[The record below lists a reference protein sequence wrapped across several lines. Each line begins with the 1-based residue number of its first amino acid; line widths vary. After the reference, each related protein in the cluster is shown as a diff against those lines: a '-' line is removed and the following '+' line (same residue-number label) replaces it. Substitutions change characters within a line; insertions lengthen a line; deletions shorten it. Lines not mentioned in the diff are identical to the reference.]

1 MSPVEAHQINQA
13 NHRDL
18 ADRIKVFNRVDVS
31 RNEPAHR
38 YKSITSQ
45 QSVELTNM
53 LIPSTPEF
61 SDIETGELFTA
72 VVNPQNPFDSG
83 FQQYRNYL
91 IHRLMFNYGLR
102 VGEVQLEKYKA
113 KFEERLV
120 AYNAVGQL
128 EWNAG
133 SWHFG
138 EKGVAWLKETKD
150 RGFKWDEVSSR
161 VKGLSQ
167 MNISSEF
174 QDFMRAY
181 HMHLV
186 CITGGLPSGSTLDK
200 PLQVMKRWYWEM
212 VNKTSQTH
220 PMYLTSDIIHAAMER
235 HHENSDSPDNVSD
248 YCDIAV
254 KAIDLLRQYDLFLV
268 NIEVKNKFPYRNGS
282 NSTKERKKA
291 QEATPDQTDD
301 ERLISIRAFMC
312 VIELIA
318 LAENSYQRIFYNM
331 LLLTIIC
338 GFRFQ
343 EIMLLKMT
351 SLVKREITD
360 KEKRQ
365 HAIDQDWP
373 SYRLGIEYLGAKK
386 AGWRIHWLAPSTY
399 SVVEMIYKSVQELTS
414 GFRKTIQ
421 GFRDSNFTNMLPGK
435 IADFP
440 DEWR

>member
-1 MSPVEAHQINQA
+1 MTTQITILNKQA
-13 NHRDL
+13 DNL
-18 ADRIKVFNRVDVS
+18 
-31 RNEPAHR
+31 
-38 YKSITSQ
+38 
-45 QSVELTNM
+45 
-53 LIPSTPEF
+53 LIY
-61 SDIETGELFTA
+61 I
-72 VVNPQNPFDSG
+72 
-83 FQQYRNYL
+83 
-91 IHRLMFNYGLR
+91 
-102 VGEVQLEKYKA
+102 EKYKA

-254 KAIDLLRQYDLFLV
+254 RAIALLRQYDLFLV
-268 NIEVKNKFPYRNGS
+268 NIEVKNKYPCRNGS

-291 QEATPDQTDD
+291 QEATPEQTDD

-318 LAENSYQRIFYNM
+318 LAENDVISVSF
-331 LLLTIIC
+331 TIC
-338 GFRFQ
+338 
-343 EIMLLKMT
+343 
-351 SLVKREITD
+351 
-360 KEKRQ
+360 
-365 HAIDQDWP
+365 
-373 SYRLGIEYLGAKK
+373 Y
-386 AGWRIHWLAPSTY
+386 Y
-399 SVVEMIYKSVQELTS
+399 SQLFAVSVS
-414 GFRKTIQ
+414 K
-421 GFRDSNFTNMLPGK
+421 
-435 IADFP
+435 
-440 DEWR
+440 

>member
-1 MSPVEAHQINQA
+1 MTTQITIRNKQA
-13 NHRDL
+13 DNL
-18 ADRIKVFNRVDVS
+18 
-31 RNEPAHR
+31 
-38 YKSITSQ
+38 
-45 QSVELTNM
+45 
-53 LIPSTPEF
+53 LIY
-61 SDIETGELFTA
+61 I
-72 VVNPQNPFDSG
+72 
-83 FQQYRNYL
+83 
-91 IHRLMFNYGLR
+91 
-102 VGEVQLEKYKA
+102 EKYKA

-133 SWHFG
+133 SWRFG

-254 KAIDLLRQYDLFLV
+254 KAIALLRQYDLFLV
-268 NIEVKNKFPYRNGS
+268 NIEVKNKYPCRNGS
-282 NSTKERKKA
+282 NSTKERKK
-291 QEATPDQTDD
+291 
-301 ERLISIRAFMC
+301 ERKRKKPPLSKLMMKD
-312 VIELIA
+312 
-318 LAENSYQRIFYNM
+318 SYQSVHLCV
-331 LLLTIIC
+331 LL
-338 GFRFQ
+338 
-343 EIMLLKMT
+343 
-351 SLVKREITD
+351 S
-360 KEKRQ
+360 
-365 HAIDQDWP
+365 
-373 SYRLGIEYLGAKK
+373 
-386 AGWRIHWLAPSTY
+386 
-399 SVVEMIYKSVQELTS
+399 
-414 GFRKTIQ
+414 
-421 GFRDSNFTNMLPGK
+421 
-435 IADFP
+435 
-440 DEWR
+440 

>member
-1 MSPVEAHQINQA
+1 MTTQITIRNKQA
-13 NHRDL
+13 DNL
-18 ADRIKVFNRVDVS
+18 
-31 RNEPAHR
+31 
-38 YKSITSQ
+38 
-45 QSVELTNM
+45 
-53 LIPSTPEF
+53 LIY
-61 SDIETGELFTA
+61 I
-72 VVNPQNPFDSG
+72 
-83 FQQYRNYL
+83 
-91 IHRLMFNYGLR
+91 
-102 VGEVQLEKYKA
+102 EKYKA

-133 SWHFG
+133 SWRFG

-161 VKGLSQ
+161 IKGLSQ

-186 CITGGLPSGSTLDK
+186 CIIGGLPSGSTLDK

-212 VNKTSQTH
+212 VNKTGQTH

-254 KAIDLLRQYDLFLV
+254 KAIALLRQYDLFLV
-268 NIEVKNKFPYRNGS
+268 NIEVKNKYPYRNGS

-351 SLVKREITD
+351 SLVKEV
-360 KEKRQ
+360 
-365 HAIDQDWP
+365 AIKWSAAPDMTPQTVL
-373 SYRLGIEYLGAKK
+373 YRRPVA
-386 AGWRIHWLAPSTY
+386 
-399 SVVEMIYKSVQELTS
+399 Q
-414 GFRKTIQ
+414 F
-421 GFRDSNFTNMLPGK
+421 SNFQPK
-435 IADFP
+435 IVSSWLILALFQANFLISGRSRLCP
-440 DEWR
+440 YQLVNSNQVRQGE